1 MHSRHLRE
9 VKVRWGDGGDL
20 HSKGSQLGSL
30 MGSQMGAGILTSI
43 SALSIASIAI
53 SEHSMQRRN
62 PTIESPRVES
72 ILQIPSSV
80 FLGFIVGGGV
90 WKGAVVPEQKFEKR
104 WIILGFEDIL
114 VDYSCSSWGTPG
126 S

>member
-1 MHSRHLRE
+1 VHSRHLRE

-90 WKGAVVPEQKFEKR
+90 NGREQLFQSKN
-104 WIILGFEDIL
+104 
-114 VDYSCSSWGTPG
+114 
-126 S
+126 